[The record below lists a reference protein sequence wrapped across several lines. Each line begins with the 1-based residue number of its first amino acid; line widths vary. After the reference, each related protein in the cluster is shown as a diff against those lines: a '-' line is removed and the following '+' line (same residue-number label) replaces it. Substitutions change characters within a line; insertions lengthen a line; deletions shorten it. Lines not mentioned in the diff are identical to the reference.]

1 MGFLRL
7 KCMRS
12 EVLNKL
18 KRLKVAVNPPWMTP
32 KMSFRPLWS
41 PRWPAMTI
49 LFCNVGT
56 LQGGSPHFNNAIHL
70 AWPKCAVYEK
80 QLFITIFYLRF
91 IYQNAMTLSSP
102 RMNGVATI
110 CFFSGL
116 PSAKLMKFVT
126 ARQQMKRT
134 VGATP

>member
-1 MGFLRL
+1 MGFLAQKL
-7 KCMRS
+7 SRS
-12 EVLNKL
+12 EVPIELIC
-18 KRLKVAVNPPWMTP
+18 LKVAFNRPSYDLKV
-32 KMSFRPLWS
+32 SFRPLWLH
-41 PRWPAMTI
+41 RRPAM
-49 LFCNVGT
+49 LFRFAK
-56 LQGGSPHFNNAIHL
+56 LMPSGGVPPRLNNAIHL
-70 AWPKCAVYEK
+70 AWPKCAVYKK
-80 QLFITIFYLRF
+80 QLFITIIHLRF